1 MLKSILKQYY
11 NFETFR
17 PGQEE
22 IINDILNGKNVIGVM
37 PTGGGKSLCFQLP
50 ALMLDGATIVISP
63 LIALM
68 KDQVDNLRNKNIPAS
83 FINSS
88 ISPAQIQERLDMVK
102 NGKCKLLY
110 IAPERFYSREFTE
123 QLKNIKISLFAIDE
137 AHCISEW
144 GHDFRPSYMRI
155 QYAIEL
161 LGSPP
166 VLALTATA
174 TPEVR
179 DDIKKQLNIEDAS
192 CYITGFD
199 RPNLRYF
206 ALKCNDQE
214 KMENILNYAQ
224 ENCGPGIIY
233 MGTRQKVDNMVNFLE
248 DYGISAYGY
257 HAGMEAEERTKIQD
271 DFMNERKKIIVATN
285 AFGLGIDKPN
295 IRFVIHFDLPGT
307 LESYY
312 QESGRAGRDGDPS
325 DCILFYSPQDR
336 FLREFFLQG
345 ENPSA
350 KIINEIYSILKAQV
364 DDPILFTYKDITHQL
379 SESAPEMAV
388 SAALKIFEKYGII
401 ERPEERNITA
411 YLKFLK
417 PEREVKELAGSRSK
431 IQQKIVDHLIMR
443 HTGELEEGI
452 NINVDEIIREL
463 NIKRDSIA
471 RLMKKLQDLS
481 AVNYEPPFRGSEIR
495 LLQRLSEEGLDNL
508 INFSAIEEKKQK
520 SFTKLDIMENFVYH
534 LGCRRKYILNYF
546 GEPHSGACGNCDNCL
561 RNDAN

>member
-1 MLKSILKQYY
+1 MLKSLLNQYY
-11 NFETFR
+11 GFNSFR

-22 IINDILNGKNVIGVM
+22 IINDILAGKNVIGVM

-50 ALMLDGATIVISP
+50 ALMMDGVTIVISP

-68 KDQVDNLRNKNIPAS
+68 KDQVDNLRSKNIPAS

-88 ISPAQIQERLDMVK
+88 ILPAQIQERLDKVK
-102 NGKCKLLY
+102 KGECKLLY

-144 GHDFRPSYMRI
+144 GHDFRPSYLRLRS
-155 QYAIEL
+155 AIEL
-161 LGSPP
+161 LGKPP

-174 TPEVR
+174 TLEVR
-179 DDIKKQLNIEDAS
+179 EDIKKQLGIPDAS
-192 CYITGFD
+192 GYITGFD
-199 RPNLRYF
+199 RPNLRYC
-206 ALKCNDQE
+206 AIKCNDQG
-214 KMENILNYAQ
+214 KMENILNYTQ
-224 ENCGPGIIY
+224 ENSGPGIIY
-233 MGTRQKVDNMVNFLE
+233 MGTRQKVENMANFLE

-257 HAGMEAEERTKIQD
+257 HAGMAPEDRTKIQD
-271 DFMNERKKIIVATN
+271 DFMNEKKKIIVATN

-312 QESGRAGRDGDPS
+312 QESGRAGRDGNPS

-364 DDPILFTYKDITHQL
+364 DDPILFTYKDITRQL
-379 SESAPEMAV
+379 SESVPEMAV
-388 SAALKIFEKYGII
+388 SAALKIFEHHSII
-401 ERPEERNITA
+401 ERPEEKNITA

-417 PEREVKELAGSRSK
+417 PEREVKELSGTKSK
-431 IQQKIVDHLIMR
+431 IQQRIMDYLIMR
-443 HTGELEEGI
+443 HAGDLEQGINLNVDGLTRELE
-452 NINVDEIIREL
+452 
-463 NIKRDSIA
+463 IKKDSIS
-471 RLMKKLQDLS
+471 RLMKKLEDAD

-495 LLQRLSEEGLDNL
+495 LLQRVSENELNKIID
-508 INFSAIEEKKQK
+508 FSAIEKKKKK

-546 GEPHSGACGNCDNCL
+546 GEHHSGNCGNCDNCMK
-561 RNDAN
+561 